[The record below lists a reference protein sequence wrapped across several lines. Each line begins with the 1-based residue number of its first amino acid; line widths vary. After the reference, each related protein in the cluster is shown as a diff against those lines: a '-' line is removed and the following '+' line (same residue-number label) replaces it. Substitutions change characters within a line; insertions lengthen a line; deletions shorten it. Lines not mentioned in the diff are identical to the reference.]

1 MPNPE
6 IPDDYCLTY
15 TAIGR
20 SYFTA
25 EQSNLAKEL
34 ATLLAVQ
41 GWTLRTRAIH
51 GLDKVFWKEH
61 HSISLKAELYTT
73 WNVTRESLKFAD
85 RIRRKVQGR
94 NTRWDFRRRKIHWYT
109 PYYHRSVARSCQAL
123 LGNNLDSP
131 SDLLIILGKG
141 RYKKSGKKE
150 EGRISTD
157 IVEVMAHHLAIENCM
172 GIVNLRTRSG
182 RDYARQVIDAL
193 RQS

>member
-15 TAIGR
+15 TAIGCPT
-20 SYFTA
+20 FTQ
-25 EQSNLAKEL
+25 EQFHLAKEL

-41 GWTLRTRAIH
+41 GWTLRTRAIN

-61 HSISLKAELYTT
+61 NALSLKAELYTT
-73 WNVTRESLKFAD
+73 WNVTRESLKFVD

-94 NTRWDFRRRKIHWYT
+94 NTRWDFRRKHINWYT
-109 PYYHRSVARSCQAL
+109 PYYHRSAARSCQSI
-123 LGNNLDSP
+123 LGVNLDSP

-141 RYKKSGKKE
+141 RHKKLGKKE
-150 EGRISTD
+150 DGRISTD
-157 IVEVMAHHLAIENCM
+157 TIEVIAHHLAIEHCM
-172 GIVNLRTRSG
+172 GIVNLRTRRG